1 MPQPQTR
8 ADRAAARSEFKS
20 EMLFKNFHLVF
31 SADFPFPSIAP
42 SCSVSS
48 ASNNFIVI
56 VTNLFK
62 CICMYVYVTQYFQRM
77 KEVFFLKHRT
87 HSVAVAPAH
96 FWVTELHTS
105 NFNLTLQVWLSPC
118 VFLVQRL
125 TETMP
130 GDESF

>member
-1 MPQPQTR
+1 
-8 ADRAAARSEFKS
+8 
-20 EMLFKNFHLVF
+20 
-31 SADFPFPSIAP
+31 
-42 SCSVSS
+42 
-48 ASNNFIVI
+48 
-56 VTNLFK
+56 
-62 CICMYVYVTQYFQRM
+62 M